1 VLLRLCC
8 QRFSTIVIFT
18 AAAAAA
24 AAVGLQL
31 GDFMAAVA
39 RKAAHDTQVLGN
51 MIAQK
56 AQHDMNALQ
65 EQKKPHPAP
74 DAA

>member
-1 VLLRLCC
+1 MLWVFDRVANLLLLLLLLLLC
-8 QRFSTIVIFT
+8 
-18 AAAAAA
+18 
-24 AAVGLQL
+24 LKL

-39 RKAAHDTQVLGN
+39 RKAAHDTQMLGI

-65 EQKKPHPAP
+65 EQKPHPAP
-74 DAA
+74 DTA